1 MTFTRRQFTT
11 ACVAASLVPLAA
23 NPARA
28 ATHQVSIKSMKFK
41 PASLTIAAGD
51 RVTFVNQDNA
61 PHTATAKDGSFDT
74 GKLTKGQS
82 ASITFGQTGKFAYFC
97 QVHPMMKASITV
109 G

>member
-1 MTFTRRQFTT
+1 MTFTRRHFTT
-11 ACVAASLVPLAA
+11 ACVAASLLPLAA
-23 NPARA
+23 GPARA

-51 RVTFVNQDNA
+51 KVTFVNEDKA

-82 ASITFGQTGKFAYFC
+82 ATISFGQTGKIGYFC

-109 G
+109 A